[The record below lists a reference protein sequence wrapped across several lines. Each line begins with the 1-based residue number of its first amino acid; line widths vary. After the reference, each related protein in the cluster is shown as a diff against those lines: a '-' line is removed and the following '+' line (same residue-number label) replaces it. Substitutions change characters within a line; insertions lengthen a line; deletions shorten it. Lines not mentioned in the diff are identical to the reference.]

1 MGLFDRESNT
11 ATMER
16 QKPASTTPEASNAP
30 SQAQTAP
37 KPAASAPAPAM
48 MPAGKMTS
56 RMAFKVRWTN
66 PEGEVVCETMQV
78 LSSTGKGMGQI
89 RKPEGWPSG
98 TYRMEIL
105 INDMPAAMMDFEV
118 R

>member
-1 MGLFDRESNT
+1 
-11 ATMER
+11 MER
-16 QKPASTTPEASNAP
+16 QKPASPMPEASNAP
-30 SQAQTAP
+30 SQTQAP
-37 KPAASAPAPAM
+37 KPAAAPMPAT

-56 RMAFKVRWTN
+56 RMAFKVRWMN